1 MVYVFKLK
9 GYDYYKIGIAINVKK
24 RLKDIDRI
32 NPFGV
37 EYIKSYETLYDK
49 GVEGN
54 LHNHFKDKWIKG
66 EWFELTEDDVNS
78 IDELVILYNKPQHRK
93 YIKPIKKKESMVELA
108 NKVVEVYEANKIGNG
123 TMNFQKTLKKGEKI
137 LGDSDRIVGNIL
149 NISKNKVRSLRKLH
163 EHRKDLLEQIDEGK
177 MSLFF
182 AYELYM
188 DEQK

>member
-9 GYDYYKIGIAINVKK
+9 GYDYYKIGITINVKK

-78 IDELVILYNKPQHRK
+78 IDELVILYN
-93 YIKPIKKKESMVELA
+93 MV
-108 NKVVEVYEANKIGNG
+108 
-123 TMNFQKTLKKGEKI
+123 
-137 LGDSDRIVGNIL
+137 
-149 NISKNKVRSLRKLH
+149 
-163 EHRKDLLEQIDEGK
+163 
-177 MSLFF
+177 
-182 AYELYM
+182 
-188 DEQK
+188 